1 MHRGYCHQPAKIS
14 FEGEGHCPLRRKV
27 AGKIQSTKNHRPFDR
42 WFFLLPEVQ
51 MGFILNRLGNTT
63 LFLLEN
69 GLAEENDIHD
79 RSYSFSR

>member
-1 MHRGYCHQPAKIS
+1 
-14 FEGEGHCPLRRKV
+14 
-27 AGKIQSTKNHRPFDR
+27 
-42 WFFLLPEVQ
+42 